1 MKTTIAYNTMAT
13 AFVLILLILLAQ
25 TLSGAP
31 KDSDSSTALFWL
43 GGIGV
48 WLFKILPFII
58 LIPGLIQKRHR
69 TATWLSFMS
78 MFYFVLAVLLAFTPG
93 GSLWGWLLSI
103 STLVLFFSSMLYTRW
118 KKAEPL
124 NESEA

>member
-1 MKTTIAYNTMAT
+1 MKTTVVFRIMAT
-13 AFVLILLILLAQ
+13 SFVLILLILLAQ
-25 TLSGAP
+25 TLNNAP
-31 KDSDSSTALFWL
+31 KDSDSSTALLWL
-43 GGIGV
+43 SGLGI
-48 WLFKILPFII
+48 WLFKIMPFII

-78 MFYFVLAVLLAFTPG
+78 MFYFILGVLLAFTPG

-124 NESEA
+124 N